1 MKNQAKAWYFLY
13 LFKISSWWES
23 DIFMFSKIYIKIH
36 TNVLSHITMKIIQL
50 GKKSLFLCMYK
61 VVIYIREGNN
71 SVGGKMWFLKNLSY
85 IFNLDPYLSNTKFH
99 AYSSGNKGYETSLYY
114 LILPVDLIYVIEN
127 TVSYLLL
134 PNIYLPFCPFYFC
147 HLFACLL
154 VLLLFFIILCFLERR
169 YNWRIW
175 KFCVELNS

>member
-1 MKNQAKAWYFLY
+1 MGVWYFSV
-13 LFKISSWWES
+13 FKNLHQNPY
-23 DIFMFSKIYIKIH
+23 KCL
-36 TNVLSHITMKIIQL
+36 VSHHN
-50 GKKSLFLCMYK
+50 
-61 VVIYIREGNN
+61 ENN
-71 SVGGKMWFLKNLSY
+71 STRKKIPFSVYVQSTHLYQRRQQFCGGKMWFLKNLSY

-99 AYSSGNKGYETSLYY
+99 AYSLGNKGYETSLYY